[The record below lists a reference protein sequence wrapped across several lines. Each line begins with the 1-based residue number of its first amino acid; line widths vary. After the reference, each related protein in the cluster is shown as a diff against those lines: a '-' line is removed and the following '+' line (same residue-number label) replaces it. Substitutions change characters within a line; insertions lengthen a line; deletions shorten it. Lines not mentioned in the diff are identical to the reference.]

1 MWSISQNRCFPDGLC
16 KSLQTADVTLLP
28 IKQRLSRTWIDARRD
43 GTVIH
48 SQIPWGRLSVGLRIA
63 R

>member
-16 KSLQTADVTLLP
+16 KSLQTADVMLLP

-43 GTVIH
+43 GTAIH
-48 SQIPWGRLSVGLRIA
+48 SQIPWGDSVLACWIA